1 MKLTF
6 KTVIFLSITC
16 ILASCQTN
24 ELSMKSLWGELE
36 KKDLFGDRAQ
46 SNVTKVNPKVVARDI
61 SYLPFIEKNLSENI
75 KLAVTSHPSLLAKRK
90 EISAARDLVEVER
103 AAKGL
108 QSSVQISTGVVSEEK
123 STDPAAV
130 ASLSFNKL
138 IYDVGSSDANIHSLI
153 ENVKVSE
160 IAAIIEAE
168 KLALEAVD
176 AWIKLSESNAVQKVY
191 LDGLEMAQPLLGQIT
206 NISTSGLVDKASLLK
221 AKIKY
226 ITLKTESDQA
236 KLRTAASIARF
247 QTAFSI
253 KDLMEVSTLE
263 PLNVEGTM
271 EENLVLLEN
280 SPLIKTFD
288 HTIYSRIE
296 QLKSLELSQ
305 KPVFLA
311 NGSVVAPAKDTVKD
325 GVANFGFVL
334 NHTFNDGGRRASSI
348 SAAKA
353 ELHALKEMRK
363 ATLNS
368 LETEYQELTLIIQA
382 AEREKKSLEDLFDLS
397 VEVRDAARGQLV
409 SGRSSIEDVLQAEV
423 GLAEIKI
430 SLTLANSQ
438 LSTATFKLYAL
449 TRGLTEL
456 FGWSIN

>member
-16 ILASCQTN
+16 FLASCQTN
-24 ELSMKSLWGELE
+24 ELSMTSLWGELE

-46 SNVTKVNPKVVARDI
+46 SNVTKVNLKVVAKDI

-108 QSSVQISTGVVSEEK
+108 QSSVQISAGVVSEEK

-138 IYDVGSSDANIHSLI
+138 IYDFGSSDANIHSLI

-168 KLALEAVD
+168 KLALEAVE

-206 NISTSGLVDKASLLK
+206 NISTSGLVDKASLLE
-221 AKIKY
+221 AKRKY

-247 QTAFSI
+247 QTIFSI

-271 EENLVLLEN
+271 EEDLVLLEN

-334 NHTFNDGGRRASSI
+334 NHTFSDGGRRASSI

-430 SLTLANSQ
+430 SLAIANSQ

-449 TRGLTEL
+449 KRGLTEL